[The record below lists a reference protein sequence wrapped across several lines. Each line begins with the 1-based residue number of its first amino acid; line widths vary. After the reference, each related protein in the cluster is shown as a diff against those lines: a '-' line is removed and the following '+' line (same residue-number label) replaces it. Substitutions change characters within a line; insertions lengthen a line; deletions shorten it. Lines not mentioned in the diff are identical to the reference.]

1 MTWFPAEL
9 EQALAIGLA
18 TLDEQGRLIEANAGF
33 LKLISVETPLSIGA
47 RVARFFIQPDFSTLN
62 GLRADEAN
70 GTIYCGLLT
79 IGEYSGQTRTLR
91 ARIWRVNQS
100 LRLVVEYD
108 VEELERLNDTILSLN
123 REYAKAQLDLAQI
136 NHKLQ
141 QREAQI
147 VAASLTDPLTG
158 AGNRRR
164 LEQAL
169 IAETNRA
176 DRTGSKLT
184 AFIADLD
191 HFKMVNDNYGH
202 EVGDKVLVAFG
213 DLLRRRT
220 RATDIVARFG
230 GEEFVV
236 LMPNTDLADAFAIAD
251 RIREAFAAFP
261 IEPLPNTVTA
271 SFGVAEMA
279 PGEQGNDL
287 LRRADT
293 ALYDAKHSGRNRVAI
308 QSPGDGQS
316 VAADVT
322 S

>member
-1 MTWFPAEL
+1 V
-9 EQALAIGLA
+9 
-18 TLDEQGRLIEANAGF
+18 DR
-33 LKLISVETPLSIGA
+33 
-47 RVARFFIQPDFSTLN
+47 
-62 GLRADEAN
+62 
-70 GTIYCGLLT
+70 
-79 IGEYSGQTRTLR
+79 
-91 ARIWRVNQS
+91 S
-100 LRLVVEYD
+100 LRLVVEHD

-136 NHKLQ
+136 NLRLQ

-176 DRTGSKLT
+176 DRTGAKLA

-191 HFKMVNDNYGH
+191 HFKLVNDNYGH
-202 EVGDKVLVAFG
+202 EVGDKALVAFG

-220 RATDIVARFG
+220 RATDIVARLG

-236 LMPNTDLADAFAIAD
+236 LMPNTDLANAFAVAD
-251 RIREAFAAFP
+251 RIREAFAASP
-261 IEPLPNTVTA
+261 IEPLPNTLTA

-279 PGEQGNDL
+279 PGEQGNEL
-287 LRRADT
+287 LRRADI
-293 ALYDAKHSGRNRVAI
+293 ALYDAKRSGRNRVAT
-308 QSPGDGQS
+308 QPPGDGQS
-316 VAADVT
+316 GAVT
-322 S
+322 